1 MAEQASIKEIMAF
14 FEMTPREMTKE
25 WKVLSDESK
34 EQLKNG
40 IGDGSL
46 TY

>member
-1 MAEQASIKEIMAF
+1 MAEASIKDVMDYF
-14 FEMTPREMTKE
+14 KMTPKEMTKE
-25 WKVLSDESK
+25 WKALSDK
-34 EQLKNG
+34 DKLDIKNG